1 MNREYRQIPSKT
13 LGQPM
18 EMLVYGTGGKPV
30 MVFPSQEGRF
40 FDYENFGMIDT
51 IAQFI
56 LAGKIHVYCV
66 DSMDH
71 QSWFSNQPPADRAKR
86 ANDYD
91 WAIRNEIVPHIF
103 EDGHAGAG
111 ILTHG
116 CSFGAY
122 HAANFALRHPDVF
135 DSGIALSGCYNI
147 DFAVGGHSNGDIYA
161 HNPMYY
167 SSAMSDKAK
176 KQLLQNLLVICS
188 GQGAWEEWNGEAIT
202 MCNNLRQAG
211 LPVMLDLWGYDVNHD
226 WPWWKKMI
234 VYFLGKFERAGF
246 LTSRHRMNA
255 QQSKDFLLN
264 FHSI

>member
-1 MNREYRQIPSKT
+1 MNREYRQIPSKA

-18 EMLVYGTGGKPV
+18 EMLVYGTAGKPV

-51 IAQFI
+51 IAPFI
-56 LAGKIHVYCV
+56 LEGKIHVYCV

-71 QSWFSNQPPADRAKR
+71 QSWFSNQPPADRARR

-91 WAIRNEIVPHIF
+91 WAISNEIVPHILD
-103 EDGHAGAG
+103 DGHAGAG

-122 HAANFALRHPDVF
+122 HSANFALRHPDVF

-147 DFAVGGHSNGDIYA
+147 DFAVGGFSNDDIYA
-161 HNPMYY
+161 QNPMYY
-167 SSAMSDKAK
+167 SAVISEKAK
-176 KQLLQNLLVICS
+176 RQLLQNLLVVCS

-202 MCNNLRQAG
+202 MCNNLRNAG
-211 LPVMLDLWGYDVNHD
+211 IPVMLDLWGYDVNHD

-246 LTSRHRMNA
+246 LNSNHRMTA
-255 QQSKDFLLN
+255 EQSKDFLLN
-264 FHSI
+264 FHSL

>member
-1 MNREYRQIPSKT
+1 MNREYRQIPSKA

-18 EMLVYGTGGKPV
+18 EMLVYGTSGKPV

-51 IAQFI
+51 IAPFI
-56 LAGKIHVYCV
+56 LDGKIHVYCV

-71 QSWFSNQPPADRAKR
+71 QSWFSNQPPADRARR

-91 WAIRNEIVPHIF
+91 WAIRNEIVPHII
-103 EDGHAGAG
+103 EDGHAGAS

-147 DFAVGGHSNGDIYA
+147 DFAVGGHKSDDIYA

-176 KQLLQNLLVICS
+176 KQLLQNLLIVCS

-202 MCNNLRQAG
+202 MCNNLRNAG
-211 LPVMLDLWGYDVNHD
+211 VPVMLDLWGYDVNHD

-246 LTSRHRMNA
+246 LTSNHRMNA
-255 QQSKDFLLN
+255 EQSKDFLLN
-264 FHSI
+264 FHSF

>member
-1 MNREYRQIPSKT
+1 
-13 LGQPM
+13 M